1 MNVVSNIPGTKNMN
15 NKKLPLVISM
25 AAGVS
30 LLLSS
35 PLLMADILDY
45 KLSLSED
52 GSAYEV
58 WMRPSETPK
67 PDINLT
73 AQLTIKVPSA
83 ANFKAVNVVST
94 AGDGKD
100 WLEASRVDSPEENAS
115 YDYIS
120 FSFLG
125 LQGGSAR
132 NYQWK
137 KDEEKLVFTFSN
149 EAGCVSDVSI
159 MGADDPFNTAD
170 NSSGTN
176 PGNQFTNLGW
186 GDVGA
191 NNFNGVYGEAVNCPE

>member
-1 MNVVSNIPGTKNMN
+1 MN
-15 NKKLPLVISM
+15 NKKLPITTSIIAG
-25 AAGVS
+25 AALMLG
-30 LLLSS
+30 SS
-35 PLLMADILDY
+35 ALMAGSLEY

-58 WMRPSETPK
+58 WMRPSETPR

-73 AQLTIKVPSA
+73 AQLTIKAPSH
-83 ANFKAVNVVST
+83 ANFRAVDVIS
-94 AGDGKD
+94 AIGDGKD
-100 WLEASRVDSPEENAS
+100 WLEASRVNSPDENKE

-125 LQGGSAR
+125 IQGGSAR

-137 KDEEKLVFTFSN
+137 KDEEKLVFTFRN
-149 EAGCVSDVSI
+149 EAGCVDGVSI
-159 MGADDPFNTAD
+159 MRADDPFNIAD

-186 GDVGA
+186 GSVGA
-191 NNFNGVYGEAVNCPE
+191 NNFKGVYGEVINCSE

>member
-1 MNVVSNIPGTKNMN
+1 MN
-15 NKKLPLVISM
+15 NKKLPIAFSM
-25 AAGVS
+25 ASGVLFMLGSS
-30 LLLSS
+30 LSV
-35 PLLMADILDY
+35 ADMLEY

-73 AQLTIKVPSA
+73 GQLTIRVPSA
-83 ANFKAVNVVST
+83 VNFKAIDVVST

-100 WLEASRVDSPEENAS
+100 WLEASRVDSPEENEA

-137 KDEEKLVFTFSN
+137 KGEEKLVFTFSN

-159 MGADDPFNTAD
+159 MSADDPFNTPD
-170 NSSGTN
+170 NSFGTN

-186 GDVGA
+186 GTVGA
-191 NNFNGVYGEAVNCPE
+191 NNFKGVYGKTVSCPE

>member
-1 MNVVSNIPGTKNMN
+1 MN
-15 NKKLPLVISM
+15 NKKLPITVSIAS
-25 AAGVS
+25 GV
-30 LLLSS
+30 LFMLGS
-35 PLLMADILDY
+35 PLSLADVLEY

-83 ANFKAVNVVST
+83 AHFKAINVVST

-100 WLEASRVDSPEENAS
+100 WLEASRVDSPEENEA

-132 NYQWK
+132 NYQWN

-159 MGADDPFNTAD
+159 MSADDPFNTTD

-186 GDVGA
+186 GTVGD
-191 NNFNGVYGEAVNCPE
+191 NNFKGVYGEAVNCPE